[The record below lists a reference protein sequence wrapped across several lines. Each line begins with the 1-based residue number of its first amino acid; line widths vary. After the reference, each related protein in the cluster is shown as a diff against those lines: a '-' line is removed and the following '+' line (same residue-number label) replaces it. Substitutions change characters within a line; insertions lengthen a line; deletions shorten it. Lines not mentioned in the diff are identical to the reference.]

1 MTRQERLN
9 KLASLFQTF
18 AMLTDKLTP
27 DDKRKVWD
35 AFTNAMGVYLTVTEG
50 REECQE

>member
-9 KLASLFQTF
+9 ALASLFQTF
-18 AMLTDKLTP
+18 AMLTDKLPP
-27 DDKRKVWD
+27 DDKRKIWD
-35 AFTNAMGVYLTVTEG
+35 AFTNAMGVYLEVTEG

>member
-27 DDKRKVWD
+27 DDERKTWD
-35 AFTNAMGVYLTVTEG
+35 AFTNAMGIYLEVTEG
-50 REECQE
+50 NEE